1 MKEVKSENYKDLR
14 MLWYGRWR
22 DEVVEFG
29 NCNGGTKVIMGG
41 GGDKKTKGQQRFNK
55 DGSRGVGVYEEGLFG
70 FFT

>member
-1 MKEVKSENYKDLR
+1 

-41 GGDKKTKGQQRFNK
+41 DKKTKGQHRFNGG
-55 DGSRGVGVYEEGLFG
+55 GSRGVGDYEEGLFG